1 MSRSRPKRRVAPRR
15 SPVKPREEVQVVP
28 EETTARNILEKFQ
41 KLSANTQIYYTKI
54 IVSFVLAIPSGAIFT
69 NPDIASNW
77 FLIPILGLGL
87 AMLIVRFALKID
99 VDQASWPRLILSG
112 TITLFISYIV
122 ISSLVWML
130 FFANLPQY
138 LILD

>member
-15 SPVKPREEVQVVP
+15 SPVKPREEVKVEP
-28 EETTARNILEKFQ
+28 EETTARSILEKFQ

-54 IVSFVLAIPSGAIFT
+54 IISFILAIPSGAIFT

-77 FLIPILGLGL
+77 FLFPIIGLGSAIL
-87 AMLIVRFALKID
+87 VVRFALKID

-112 TITLFISYIV
+112 TITLFISFIV
-122 ISSLVWML
+122 VSSLVWML
-130 FFANLPQY
+130 FFGDISQYVNLG
-138 LILD
+138 